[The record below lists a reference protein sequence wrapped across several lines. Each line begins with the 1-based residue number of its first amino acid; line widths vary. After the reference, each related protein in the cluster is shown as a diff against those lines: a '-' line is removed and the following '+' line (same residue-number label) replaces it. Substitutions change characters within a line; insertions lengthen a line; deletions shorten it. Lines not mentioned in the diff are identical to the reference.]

1 MSDAAAI
8 ETTAQAPLPSRW
20 RRRLRKAAL
29 AILLLCLAGGAYV
42 FYFFKSAESQLQKT
56 IAEIDRQ
63 DPGWRLE
70 ELEAHRQ
77 VVPPEQNSALLV
89 RAVLAL
95 RTTPWP
101 AQQDQFE
108 EMLRD
113 LIPTVRLHQRDAIA
127 LRAELKKSQQAL
139 AEAWKLA
146 DLPTGRFPIVYS
158 SDGISTLSPDVQET
172 REVAWLLHCDLLL
185 QCEDG
190 DVDRAVAGCRAI
202 LNTGRSLNDEP
213 LIISQL
219 VRLICRDLA
228 LRSLERTLAQGQ
240 PSETALAVLQ
250 DLLRDEDKQPIFLI
264 MARGERAFG
273 DRLLY
278 SVQTRKTKP
287 SQLGVDF
294 IKRLSGMRIRNVHV
308 NDLLFQLF
316 GSVSKDRAAL
326 LDYLSQVVEV
336 AKLPIEEQG
345 PQLAQLESALV
356 TQPEMVRNLVPGV
369 TKLAGGVRRRQAQLR
384 SAIASVALE
393 RYRQAHGG
401 WPDSLA
407 ALVPKYLAS
416 VPADPYDGAP
426 LRFRRLGDHVVV
438 YSPGPDGQDDGG
450 NIEKNSGAAGT
461 DIGFRLWDVKHRR
474 QPPGTSVRPPTPAA
488 KSASR

>member
-1 MSDAAAI
+1 
-8 ETTAQAPLPSRW
+8 L
-20 RRRLRKAAL
+20 RRAAL
-29 AILLLCLAGGAYV
+29 AIALLCLAGGAYV
-42 FYFFKSAESQLQKT
+42 FYFFKSAESHLQKT

-70 ELEAHRQ
+70 ELEARRQ

-89 RAVLAL
+89 RAVLSL
-95 RTTPWP
+95 RTSPWP

-108 EMLRD
+108 DMLRD
-113 LIPTVRLHQRDAIA
+113 LVPTVRLHQRDAVA
-127 LRAELKKSQQAL
+127 LRRELKKAQQAL
-139 AEAWKLA
+139 AEARKLA

-158 SDGISTLSPDVQET
+158 SDGISTLLPDVQTT
-172 REVAWLLHCDLLL
+172 REVAHLLHCDLLL

-190 DVDRAVAGCRAI
+190 DMEGAVAGCRAI

-213 LIISQL
+213 LGVSQL
-219 VRLICRDLA
+219 VRLSCRDVS

-240 PSETALAVLQ
+240 PTQAALAVLQ

-278 SVQTRKTKP
+278 SLQTRKTKP
-287 SQLGVDF
+287 SQLGFDF
-294 IKRLSGMRIRNVHV
+294 MKRLSGMRMRNVNV
-308 NDLLFQLF
+308 NDLLYQLF
-316 GSVSKDRAAL
+316 GSVSRDRAAL
-326 LDYLSQVVEV
+326 LDYLSQVVEI
-336 AKLPIEEQG
+336 AKLPVEEQG
-345 PQLAQLESALV
+345 PRLAQLDSTLAS
-356 TQPEMVRNLVPGV
+356 QPGMVRMLVPV
-369 TKLAGGVRRRQAQLR
+369 YSKLGEGFRRRQAQLR

-407 ALVPKYLAS
+407 VLVPKYLTS

-426 LRFRRLGDHVVV
+426 LRFRRLADHVVV
-438 YSPGPDGQDDGG
+438 YSLGPDGQDDGG
-450 NIEKNSGAAGT
+450 NIEKNSGAPGT
-461 DIGFRLWDVKHRR
+461 DIGFRLWDATHRR
-474 QPPGTSVRPPTPAA
+474 QPPDPSVRPPTPAA
-488 KSASR
+488 IKTSR